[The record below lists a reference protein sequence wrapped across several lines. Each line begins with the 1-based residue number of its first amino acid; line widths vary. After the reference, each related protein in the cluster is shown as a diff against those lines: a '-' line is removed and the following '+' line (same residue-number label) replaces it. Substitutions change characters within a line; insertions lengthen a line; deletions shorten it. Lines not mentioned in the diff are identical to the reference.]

1 LGWRL
6 LKEGLEGPFFIA
18 FFNTSECCVNE
29 FSALILQGD
38 ATAIAGLVVILAGLY
53 LVVRLSGMLLKGA
66 LIVGVIV
73 LIAVWIFPGAFE
85 VVNANG

>member
-1 LGWRL
+1 M
-6 LKEGLEGPFFIA
+6 
-18 FFNTSECCVNE
+18 NE

-38 ATAIAGLVVILAGLY
+38 ATAIAGLVVILAMLY

-66 LIVGVIV
+66 LIVSVIV
-73 LIAVWIFPGAFE
+73 LITVWVFPGAFE

>member
-1 LGWRL
+1 M
-6 LKEGLEGPFFIA
+6 
-18 FFNTSECCVNE
+18 NE

-73 LIAVWIFPGAFE
+73 LIAVWIFRVRLKSSTQTDKEFGGDGRKQTFL
-85 VVNANG
+85 